1 MATKKITHHI
11 CMMMY
16 GFGDSHEPNPETV
29 RLVENILQSQL
40 KTIVNEAMKKG
51 EGNKVV
57 RGEDLVF
64 LLRHNKYKMQRF
76 VRYVQHKDSIK
87 MKNLDP
93 SVIDLD
99 PDKPPNSLLEFIESI
114 DETGEFMD
122 LSEIDETK
130 MERMIRADRISRDLS
145 EEKYIEFQ
153 KARCLS
159 FKNSNFE
166 NIRHLVDPKEEIKL
180 TQDALFVLCYFAF
193 QTVAEIV
200 DYALYVRED
209 RQAGDDPLKHLPGS
223 YYTATMFNAPHGLD
237 KRRIDCTRIHTNQQP
252 ISVNEIK
259 EVMRRVYSPQ
269 AGKLNFGGKLP
280 ATHYLFAL

>member
-76 VRYVQHKDSIK
+76 VRYVQHKDSMK
-87 MKNLDP
+87 MKNLDT

-130 MERMIRADRISRDLS
+130 VERMIRADRISRDLS

-153 KARCLS
+153 KARQ
-159 FKNSNFE
+159 
-166 NIRHLVDPKEEIKL
+166 V
-180 TQDALFVLCYFAF
+180 F
-193 QTVAEIV
+193 QSVIV
-200 DYALYVRED
+200 QML
-209 RQAGDDPLKHLPGS
+209 
-223 YYTATMFNAPHGLD
+223 
-237 KRRIDCTRIHTNQQP
+237 
-252 ISVNEIK
+252 
-259 EVMRRVYSPQ
+259 
-269 AGKLNFGGKLP
+269 
-280 ATHYLFAL
+280 

>member
-64 LLRHNKYKMQRF
+64 LLRHNKCKMQRF

-87 MKNLDP
+87 TKNLDP

-130 MERMIRADRISRDLS
+130 VERMIRADRISRDLS

-153 KARCLS
+153 KARQ
-159 FKNSNFE
+159 
-166 NIRHLVDPKEEIKL
+166 V
-180 TQDALFVLCYFAF
+180 F
-193 QTVAEIV
+193 Q
-200 DYALYVRED
+200 
-209 RQAGDDPLKHLPGS
+209 
-223 YYTATMFNAPHGLD
+223 
-237 KRRIDCTRIHTNQQP
+237 
-252 ISVNEIK
+252 SVN
-259 EVMRRVYSPQ
+259 VQM
-269 AGKLNFGGKLP
+269 L
-280 ATHYLFAL
+280 

>member
-64 LLRHNKYKMQRF
+64 LLRHNKCKMQRF

-153 KARCLS
+153 KARQ
-159 FKNSNFE
+159 
-166 NIRHLVDPKEEIKL
+166 V
-180 TQDALFVLCYFAF
+180 F
-193 QTVAEIV
+193 Q
-200 DYALYVRED
+200 
-209 RQAGDDPLKHLPGS
+209 
-223 YYTATMFNAPHGLD
+223 
-237 KRRIDCTRIHTNQQP
+237 
-252 ISVNEIK
+252 SVN
-259 EVMRRVYSPQ
+259 VQM
-269 AGKLNFGGKLP
+269 L
-280 ATHYLFAL
+280 